1 MKLLA
6 TIICGFAALS
16 ASMQAQTVLFESD
29 TANHVFYRIPALLAH
44 GKTLIYFTDDRSGV
58 GRHRLGGKHQHRGT
72 TQHRLRQH
80 LATCRADGG

>member
-6 TIICGFAALS
+6 TIICGFAALN

-29 TANHVFYRIPALLAH
+29 TANHVFYRIPAMLAH

-58 GRHRLGGKHQHRGT
+58 T
-72 TQHRLRQH
+72 D
-80 LATCRADGG
+80 ATAWGDIGSVGNIILVARRSTD